1 MTKEELARAHNENAQ
16 RAYQIVFGSPDGRMV
31 LADLIAFC
39 HGRNSEF
46 DPDDR
51 KHAFN
56 SGKRAV
62 LMRITEFTNLT
73 LEEIYALRG
82 FGRPIAQQEDT
93 DG

>member
-1 MTKEELARAHNENAQ
+1 MTPQEIAHALNENAQ
-16 RAYQIVFGSPDGRMV
+16 RSYQIVFGSPDGRLV

-39 HGRNSEF
+39 HGRKSEF
-46 DPDDR
+46 DPDPR
-51 KHAFN
+51 QHAFN

-62 LMRITEFTNLT
+62 LCRITEFMNLT

-82 FGRPIAQQEDT
+82 SGRSIAQQEDT